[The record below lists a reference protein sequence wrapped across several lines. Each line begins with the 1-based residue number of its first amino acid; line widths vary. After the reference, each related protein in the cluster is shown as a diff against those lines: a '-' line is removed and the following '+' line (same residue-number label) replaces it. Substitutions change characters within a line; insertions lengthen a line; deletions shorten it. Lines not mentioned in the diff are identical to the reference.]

1 LPNLT
6 ERRRL
11 RTEKMTNSDSALS
24 ACRAGDAL
32 WKILTSLRKIWE
44 AVSAS
49 SEFLTVMVV
58 SKTYLF

>member
-1 LPNLT
+1 
-6 ERRRL
+6 L
-11 RTEKMTNSDSALS
+11 RTEKMKNSGSALS

-32 WKILTSLRKIWE
+32 WKILISLRKIWE